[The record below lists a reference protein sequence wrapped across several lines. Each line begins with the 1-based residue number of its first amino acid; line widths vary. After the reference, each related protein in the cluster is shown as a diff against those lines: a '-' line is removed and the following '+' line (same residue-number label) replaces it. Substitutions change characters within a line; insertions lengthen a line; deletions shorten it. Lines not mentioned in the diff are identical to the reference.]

1 MMSSVKVPI
10 DVLKRLEPLGSL
22 SEARLGELAQLSRL
36 ESVGKNLNPFGVRRT
51 AGQTVYLVRGE
62 IALAYPD
69 GTSVVL
75 VGATD
80 EARHPLG
87 RRGGMFTEA
96 KAITDIEL
104 LHIDDELLDIT
115 LTWDQLAANEVVPQA
130 EAGLA
135 HGAEPAKWSVMS
147 GIFNV
152 SNLQFGAFAQ
162 LPSAHIQELLKR
174 FTHLEVRAGE
184 IVISEGAEGDYYYII
199 ESGKAR
205 VERMIGGV
213 SIVLAERKSGDAFG
227 EEALVS
233 EVKRNATV
241 SMRTSG
247 SLLRLDK
254 KDFIELLR
262 EPLLH
267 RVSMDEARQKIAAGG
282 QYIDVRY
289 PSEYQYDRL
298 PGAINIPL
306 VEIRNAFGLLDKDR
320 DYVVYCQSERRSA
333 AAAFLLAQHG
343 YRAHLL
349 EGGLQGQDSER
360 RAG

>member
-1 MMSSVKVPI
+1 MNPAKVHI
-10 DVLKRLEPLGSL
+10 DTLKRLEPLGSL
-22 SEARLGELAQLSRL
+22 SEARLGELAQLCRL
-36 ESVGKNLNPFGVRRT
+36 ENVGKNLNPFGVRLT

-62 IALAYPD
+62 IALTYPD

-87 RRGGMFTEA
+87 RRNGMFTDA

-104 LHIDDELLDIT
+104 VHIDDELLDIMV
-115 LTWDQLAANEVVPQA
+115 TWDQLAATEAVPQA
-130 EAGLA
+130 EIGRIQ
-135 HGAEPAKWSVMS
+135 GTEPAKWSVMS
-147 GIFNV
+147 GLFSV
-152 SNLQFGAFAQ
+152 SNLKYGVFAQ

-174 FTHLEVRAGE
+174 FTHLEAREGTV
-184 IVISEGAEGDYYYII
+184 VISEGAEGDYYYII
-199 ESGKAR
+199 ESGKAK

-213 SIVLAERKSGDAFG
+213 SVVLAELKSGDAFG

-233 EVKRNATV
+233 EVKRNATI
-241 SMRTSG
+241 SMKTSG

-262 EPLLH
+262 QPLLH
-267 RVSMDEARQKIAAGG
+267 RVSMDEARQKVAAGG
-282 QYIDVRY
+282 QWIDVRY
-289 PSEYQYDRL
+289 PSEYQHDRL

-320 DYVVYCQSERRSA
+320 DYVIYCQSERRSA
-333 AAAFLLAQHG
+333 AAAFLLAQRG
-343 YRAHLL
+343 YRARLL
-349 EGGLQGQDSER
+349 QGGLWGPDSER